1 MKINIIILTFSFI
14 FSFIGTL
21 DLENGVSQS
30 TSVKAGTIYYA
41 YIGANHGEDV
51 NIELAMDY
59 STHKTSP
66 FTTLHVYEYQSKYR
80 TDDYESLFHS
90 ELNAKENVKNNKLI
104 LTGGYE
110 LEDLLVKKIGLKF
123 VSSSDISNL
132 SIKITISGSSTGK
145 KAATVI
151 ITIIIIII
159 VLCVIC
165 CIGIACAVK
174 HCDQTPP
181 TPKPVVQP
189 AAYTPLQPQGQ
200 AQPLYP
206 NQQYYPPVQ
215 Q

>member
-1 MKINIIILTFSFI
+1 M
-14 FSFIGTL
+14 
-21 DLENGVSQS
+21 DLESGVAQS
-30 TSVKAGTIYYA
+30 ISVTAGTIYHA
-41 YIGANHGEDV
+41 YIDAIHGEDV
-51 NIELAMDY
+51 NIELTMAS

-66 FTTLHVYEYQSKYR
+66 FTTLHVYEYEFKYD
-80 TDDYESLFHS
+80 TDDSDCFYHS
-90 ELNAKENVKNNKLI
+90 ELNPKENVKNNQLI

-110 LEDLLVKKIGLKF
+110 LKNILVKRIGLKF

-132 SIKITISGSSTGK
+132 SIKITISGSSTGE
-145 KAATVI
+145 KAATAI
-151 ITIIIIII
+151 LLIIIIII
-159 VLCVIC
+159 VFYCIC
-165 CIGIACAVK
+165 CIGIICVVK

-189 AAYTPLQPQGQ
+189 AVYTPLQPQGQ

>member
-21 DLENGVSQS
+21 DLESGVAQS
-30 TSVKAGTIYYA
+30 ISVTAGTIYHA
-41 YIGANHGEDV
+41 YIEAIHGKDV
-51 NIELAMDY
+51 NIELSMAS

-66 FTTLHVYEYQSKYR
+66 FTTLHVYEYQSKYL
-80 TDDYESLFHS
+80 TDDSDCFFHS
-90 ELNAKENVKNNKLI
+90 ELYAKESVKNNQLI

-110 LEDLLVKKIGLKF
+110 LEDILVKKIGLKF

-132 SIKITISGSSTGK
+132 SIKITISGSSTGE
-145 KAATVI
+145 KAATAVI
-151 ITIIIIII
+151 VIIIIII

-165 CIGIACAVK
+165 CIGIACVVK

-189 AAYTPLQPQGQ
+189 AVYTPLQPQGQ
-200 AQPLYP
+200 AQPIYQ